1 MTPASLMTPGLM
13 PPGPSPRRRLLA
25 LLLWLPAA
33 AGSAALFAAGAAL
46 AAWLDVTAGEAD
58 GLQNAVLIDLTE
70 IAPVEALTTLP
81 EPEPEPAPAP
91 EPAPEPEPDPEPAP
105 KREPEPPEPPA
116 LPEPA
121 AKPEPLPALMPA
133 PMAAPMPAPV
143 AAPVAKVQPPP
154 KPAPKPAAKPKA
166 PPKPKAAPK
175 SAPKPAPKPS
185 AKPNP
190 GSEVTLSTKPKGS
203 PAAVAKWKQKVQGQ
217 LASHIKRKRLAQT
230 KGSLALTF
238 SIDGSG
244 AIIATTLSRSSGDPD
259 LDAAVLAHAR
269 KKTSVTA
276 PPNGRSTT
284 LTLPLRF

>member
-1 MTPASLMTPGLM
+1 MTPG
-13 PPGPSPRRRLLA
+13 PSSRRRLLA

-46 AAWLDVTAGEAD
+46 AAWLDLTAGEAD
-58 GLQNAVLIDLTE
+58 GLQDALLIDLTE
-70 IAPVEALTTLP
+70 MPPVEIPPVEALAALP
-81 EPEPEPAPAP
+81 EVAPEPQPAPEPEPAPKP
-91 EPAPEPEPDPEPAP
+91 ETPEPET
-105 KREPEPPEPPA
+105 PEPPA
-116 LPEPA
+116 QPE
-121 AKPEPLPALMPA
+121 
-133 PMAAPMPAPV
+133 PAPV
-143 AAPVAKVQPPP
+143 AAPEPAPVPAPSAKVQPPP

-166 PPKPKAAPK
+166 PPKAKAAPK
-175 SAPKPAPKPS
+175 PASKPPSKPS
-185 AKPNP
+185 AKPAKPNP

-238 SIDGSG
+238 TIDGSG
-244 AIIATTLSRSSGDPD
+244 AITATTLARSSGNPD

-269 KKTSVTA
+269 KKASVTA

-284 LTLPLRF
+284 LNLPLRF